1 MIECSWKAEF
11 GVDCLTCGFQRS
23 FISLIHGDFVES
35 FLQFPATIPFI
46 ACVFVL
52 IAHLTLKVKNGHR
65 WIVGLFSLTAL
76 LIVVNYSIKLISGG
90 AFH

>member
-1 MIECSWKAEF
+1 LIECSWKAHL

-23 FISLIHGDFVES
+23 FISLLNGDFVES
-35 FLQFPATIPFI
+35 FIQFPATIPFI
-46 ACVFVL
+46 ACILVL
-52 IAHLTLKVKNGHR
+52 AAHLTFKIRNGHR

-76 LIVVNYSIKLISGG
+76 LIVANYSIKLISGA